1 MVFKT
6 RKIPRHLIIE
16 DEFEFNEKP
25 KRGIFQKLLLWSV
38 FLMLGCF
45 LTLVLLCRYKK
56 TGLRPVF
63 SVGQYYSSPS

>member
-1 MVFKT
+1 MMVFKT

-38 FLMLGCF
+38 FLTLGCF
-45 LTLVLLCRYKK
+45 LTLVLVQ
-56 TGLRPVF
+56 T
-63 SVGQYYSSPS
+63 